1 MHFRFASV
9 SVVALSNIAP
19 CRFAPERF
27 APVRF
32 ALDRFAPVRFA
43 VERFTCDILVYDK
56 SENAKLAPIKS
67 TSTRL
72 LSLNIDLERFEK
84 FSLVVKNA
92 MS

>member
-56 SENAKLAPIKS
+56 SENAKLAH
-67 TSTRL
+67 
-72 LSLNIDLERFEK
+72 SLTDHYCNRIILFMT
-84 FSLVVKNA
+84 N
-92 MS
+92 